1 MSFGTNL
8 QFLRDKEGMTQEELA
23 ERLQVSR
30 QSVSKWESD
39 TSFPEMEKLLVLCE
53 LFHTDLDTLLR
64 GNVQEHMR
72 ADTIGY
78 DRFMDWFSNWI
89 ALGVGLIILSVA
101 VGLGCRGWFGA
112 PEIAVPAVL
121 LSGVAVAVAILIV
134 AGMRYDHFEKEHPMI
149 QDFYTQEQRERY
161 LGRFPFLIALPVA
174 LIIIG
179 TLWLVL
185 LGDWAEQQGERA
197 ELGLVAGFLVTVAV
211 AVTVLV
217 WASLRRGKYDIEA
230 WNKQHNPSPEVEAR
244 RKKASWVCGA
254 VMIAATVIYM
264 ILGFGTMAIENDY
277 GNNWGW
283 RWGWIVY
290 PIGGVIC
297 ALVSHLIEKEED
309 E

>member
-8 QFLRDKEGMTQEELA
+8 QFLRDRTGMTQEELA

-39 TSFPEMEKLLVLCE
+39 TSFPEMEKLLVLCG
-53 LFHTDLDTLLR
+53 LFDTDLDTLLR
-64 GNVQEHMR
+64 GDVQKHMR
-72 ADTIGY
+72 SDTIGY
-78 DRFMDWFSNWI
+78 DRFMNWFSNWV
-89 ALGVGLIILSVA
+89 ALGVGLIILAVA
-101 VGLGCRGWFGA
+101 AGLGCRGWFGA

-134 AGMRYDHFEKEHPMI
+134 AGMRYDRFEKEHPTI
-149 QDFYTQEQRERY
+149 QDFYTREQRERY

-174 LIIIG
+174 AIIIG
-179 TLWLVL
+179 MLWLVL
-185 LGDWAEQQGERA
+185 LGEWAEQQGERA
-197 ELGLVAGFLVTVAV
+197 ELGLVAIFLLIIAG

-217 WASLRRGKYDIEA
+217 WASLRRGKYEIET

-244 RKKASWVCGA
+244 QKKAGWVCGA
-254 VMIAATVIYM
+254 IMIAATVIYM
-264 ILGFGTMAIENDY
+264 IVGFGTMAMGGDY

-290 PIGGVIC
+290 PIGGVLC
-297 ALVSHLIEKEED
+297 ALVSHLMEKGEE
-309 E
+309 

>member
-1 MSFGTNL
+1 MSFGLNL
-8 QFLRDKEGMTQEELA
+8 QFLRDKAGMTQEELA
-23 ERLQVSR
+23 EQLQVSR

-39 TSFPEMEKLLVLCE
+39 ASFPEMEKLLVLCE
-53 LFHTDLDTLLR
+53 LFHTNLDTLLR
-64 GNVQEHMR
+64 GNVQESMR

-78 DRFMDWFSNWI
+78 DRFMNWFSNWI

-101 VGLGCRGWFGA
+101 LGLGCRGWFGA

-134 AGMRYDHFEKEHPMI
+134 AGMRYDRFEKEHPMI
-149 QDFYTQEQRERY
+149 QNFYTQEQRERY
-161 LGRFPFLIALPVA
+161 LNRFPFLIALPVA

-185 LGDWAEQQGERA
+185 LGEWAEQQGEQA
-197 ELGLVAGFLVTVAV
+197 EMGLVAGFLVTVAA

-217 WASLRRGKYDIEA
+217 WASLRRGKYDIEM
-230 WNKQHNPSPEVEAR
+230 WNKQHNPSPEMVAR
-244 RKKASWVCGA
+244 RKKAGWVCGA
-254 VMIAATVIYM
+254 IMIAATVIYM
-264 ILGFGTMAIENDY
+264 ILGFGSMALTGDY
-277 GNNWGW
+277 GGGWGW

-290 PIGGVIC
+290 PIAGVSC
-297 ALVSHLIEKEED
+297 ALASHLIEKEEN

>member
-8 QFLRDKEGMTQEELA
+8 QFLRDKAGMTQEELA
-23 ERLQVSR
+23 EQLQVSR

-39 TSFPEMEKLLVLCE
+39 ASFPEMEKLLVLCE
-53 LFHTDLDTLLR
+53 LFHTNLDTLLR
-64 GNVQEHMR
+64 GNVQESMR

-78 DRFMDWFSNWI
+78 DRFMNWFSNWI

-134 AGMRYDHFEKEHPMI
+134 AGMRYDRFEKEHPMI

-174 LIIIG
+174 AIIIG
-179 TLWLVL
+179 TLWLIL

-197 ELGLVAGFLVTVAV
+197 ELGLVAVFLLIIAG

-230 WNKQHNPSPEVEAR
+230 WNKQHNPSPETVAR
-244 RKKASWVCGA
+244 QKKASWVCGA
-254 VMIAATVIYM
+254 IMIAATVIYM
-264 ILGFGTMAIENDY
+264 IVGFGTMAIGNDY

-290 PIGGVIC
+290 PIAGVGC
-297 ALVSHLIEKEED
+297 ALASHLIEKEENK
-309 E
+309 